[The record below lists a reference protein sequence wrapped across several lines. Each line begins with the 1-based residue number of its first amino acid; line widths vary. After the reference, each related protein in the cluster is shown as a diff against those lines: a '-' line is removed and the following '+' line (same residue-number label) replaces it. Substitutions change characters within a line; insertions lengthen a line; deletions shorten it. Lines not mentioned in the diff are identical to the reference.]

1 MASKFE
7 DNVIIKGTQKID
19 ERELMINFNYNDETI
34 NFDGRAT
41 YVGDDVDAISIV
53 TAKPIV
59 AKIVEE
65 ALKQN

>member
-7 DNVIIKGTQKID
+7 DNVVIRGTQKLD
-19 ERELMINFNYNDETI
+19 ERELMINFNYNDEKI

-41 YVGDDVDAISIV
+41 YIGDDIDAISIV

-65 ALKQN
+65 SLKQN